1 MFKVLGPIAHE
12 ICNEH
17 RDIVVVTTEQI
28 RQGFYRSTGRSSGRP
43 GVWFPFDGLCF
54 FPGHGLWFV
63 KSRFILPEQL
73 DSPLYRFGDP
83 ELLRIS
89 DELCARHIPASTDVR
104 SEEAVNLFLANDR
117 TSEFNQTI
125 HDFKEI
131 IRQFT

>member
-1 MFKVLGPIAHE
+1 MFEVLGPIAHE
-12 ICNEH
+12 IRNQH

-63 KSRFILPEQL
+63 KSRFILTEQF
-73 DSPLYRFGDP
+73 DSPLYRFGNN

-89 DELCARHIPASTDVR
+89 DELYASHIPASSDVR
-104 SEEAVNLFLANDR
+104 TEKEVNLFLSNEC
-117 TSEFNQTI
+117 TIEFNQ
-125 HDFKEI
+125 I
-131 IRQFT
+131 IQKFQEFIR